1 MRLPSKHECRVSLNL
16 PVFTGANPPAV
27 LVSLFPRKS
36 LAVNP
41 QDAWSAAYNQL
52 ELQFDRATF
61 DTWLR
66 PAVFLAYDEN
76 VFVIGVPNS
85 YARDMCQYR
94 LYRNIR
100 RVLSDVFGCPV
111 ELRFEIHKTP
121 APVADEDAD
130 MPLFKLLARQQDD
143 FAEFN
148 SSELRELVAS
158 PRQPDLPESEL
169 NPRYTFE
176 RFIINK
182 SCQLAYEAARAV
194 SEYPGTV
201 YNPLLIYGGV
211 GLGKSHLLQAVAHRC
226 VAKGLRTLYISAEAF
241 TNDLILAIQ
250 QRTTAMFREKY
261 RTVDILLMDD
271 IQFIGGKEST
281 QEEFFHTFN
290 TLVNFNKQIVLAC
303 DRHPREL
310 ATLADRLKS
319 RFQGGLVADVQPP
332 EYETRIAILQMWAR
346 ERMVTLTDDAL
357 DMIARRAPGNVREL
371 AGVFNQIVA
380 QSHLAGGTLPLPKV
394 ENALERFMLPRHRL
408 TPADIIE
415 SIAQQFHLHTA
426 DLTGKKRTEHINE
439 ARQVAM
445 YLCRELTDC
454 SLPQIGEAF
463 GGRSHTT
470 VLHGC
475 NKVVEQM
482 MQDSLFASKVQK
494 MRRLAAGK

>member
-1 MRLPSKHECRVSLNL
+1 
-16 PVFTGANPPAV
+16 
-27 LVSLFPRKS
+27 
-36 LAVNP
+36 VNP
-41 QDAWSAAYNQL
+41 QDAWNAAYNQL

-66 PAVFLAYDEN
+66 PAVFLGYDGTL
-76 VFVIGVPNS
+76 FAIGVPNS
-85 YARDMCQYR
+85 YARDMCQHR

-100 RVLSDVFGCPV
+100 RVLSDVYGTSV
-111 ELRFEIHKTP
+111 ELRFEVHKLPVP
-121 APVADEDAD
+121 AAEQEAD

-143 FAEFN
+143 F
-148 SSELRELVAS
+148 SELNTPALRDLVAS
-158 PRQPDLPESEL
+158 PRQPDLPESDL

-176 RFIINK
+176 RFIANK

-201 YNPLLIYGGV
+201 YNPLLIHGGV
-211 GLGKSHLLQAVAHRC
+211 GLGKSHLLQAIAHVCAGQAR
-226 VAKGLRTLYISAEAF
+226 RTLYISAEAF

-290 TLVNFNKQIVLAC
+290 ALINFNKQIVLAC

-319 RFQGGLVADVQPP
+319 RFQGGLVVDVQPP
-332 EYETRIAILQMWAR
+332 EYETRIAILQMWAQ
-346 ERMVTLTDDAL
+346 ERQITLNGDAL

-371 AGVFNQIVA
+371 EGVFNQIVA
-380 QSHLAGGTLPLPKV
+380 QSHLAGGTLTLPKV
-394 ENALERFMLPRHRL
+394 ETTLERFMLPRNQL
-408 TPADIIE
+408 TPVDIIE
-415 SIAQQFHLHTA
+415 AIAQQFHLHAA
-426 DLTGKKRTEHINE
+426 DLTGKKRTEYINE

-445 YLCRELTDC
+445 YLCRELTEC
-454 SLPQIGEAF
+454 SLPQIGDYF

-475 NKVVEQM
+475 NKVAEQM
-482 MQDSLFASKVQK
+482 AQDSLFASKVQK
-494 MRRLAAGK
+494 MRRLAASK